1 MGIPWEN
8 KSLQDNHLGCRKEH
22 FEITSP
28 DICPLLADL
37 LVWAGGSVPCWTSFL
52 TDRLCCLQH
61 LECGRSNLYVW
72 VARLS
77 GNWHSRCFLEHKTSL
92 LFQVLTEKRFCNKWR
107 GRPMLEI
114 SRVSPIF
121 QCVTQ
126 SPTDS
131 GHSVK
136 IHGMKWATIYLNFK
150 MHYFS
155 HF

>member
-1 MGIPWEN
+1 MYLSYPENILLWTKSTYLQNDFLYQCGRKMTCYIQSSKRSEIQIQFWEN

-92 LFQVLTEKRFCNKWR
+92 LFQVLTEKRFCNK
-107 GRPMLEI
+107 
-114 SRVSPIF
+114 
-121 QCVTQ
+121 
-126 SPTDS
+126 
-131 GHSVK
+131 
-136 IHGMKWATIYLNFK
+136 
-150 MHYFS
+150 
-155 HF
+155 